1 MKVLNNIFRVLTVVF
16 GVAALA
22 LFVFVDFGEIN
33 NVIEGA
39 VARTG
44 AEFAFGTSFNGHEVG
59 KSSDILLMMITTA
72 LTVVFGALSFK
83 YKKTRWATC
92 GFGAF
97 TTVYMLVIALSSANK
112 FLDTQ
117 GFAGFETVRY
127 LNNAPLAISIAIGLC
142 FVSSVAYLLVS
153 DKIECAANGNATIL
167 KRFVKFL
174 RDYKGEVKKIVW
186 PNVRSVVKN
195 TIIVLIM
202 CGILT
207 AIVCGFDF
215 GLSALVNLILGK

>member
-1 MKVLNNIFRVLTVVF
+1 MKVFNNIFRVLTVLF
-16 GVAALA
+16 GVVALA

-33 NVIEGA
+33 NAIEGV

-44 AEFAFGTSFNGHEVG
+44 AEFAFGAKFNGHEVG
-59 KSSDILLMMITTA
+59 RSSDILLMMITTA

-97 TTVYMLVIALSSANK
+97 TTIYMIVIACSPATK

-117 GFAGFETVRY
+117 GFNGFETVRY
-127 LNNAPLAISIAIGLC
+127 LNYAPMLVSIAIGLC
-142 FVSSVAYLLVS
+142 FVSSVVYLLVS
-153 DKIECAANGNATIL
+153 DKIECAASGNATII

-174 RDYKGEVKKIVW
+174 KDYKGEIHKIVW
-186 PNVRSVVKN
+186 PNTRSVAKN
-195 TIIVLIM
+195 TFIVLVM
-202 CGILT
+202 CGIITL
-207 AIVCGFDF
+207 IVCAFDF
-215 GLSALVNLILGK
+215 GISALANLILGK